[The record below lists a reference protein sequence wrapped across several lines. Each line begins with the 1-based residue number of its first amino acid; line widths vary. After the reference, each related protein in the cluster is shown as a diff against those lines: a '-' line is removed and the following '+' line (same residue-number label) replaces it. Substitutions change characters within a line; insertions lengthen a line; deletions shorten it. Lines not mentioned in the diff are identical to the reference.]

1 MYTILIRN
9 ANEPT
14 CLRSLFSR
22 IGIATIMRIVKYRNA
37 NWSLCMIVPMD
48 GRLSIHHLGDDGNSR
63 LDTAMNRVVRN
74 SVLARCRRENFDIW
88 GL

>member
-1 MYTILIRN
+1 MADMSAI
-9 ANEPT
+9 
-14 CLRSLFSR
+14 LFSR

-48 GRLSIHHLGDDGNSR
+48 GASSIHHLGDGNSR

-74 SVLARCRRENFDIW
+74 SILARCRRENFDIG

>member
-1 MYTILIRN
+1 
-9 ANEPT
+9 
-14 CLRSLFSR
+14 
-22 IGIATIMRIVKYRNA
+22 
-37 NWSLCMIVPMD
+37 MIVPMD

-88 GL
+88 AL